1 MKKPRALLLSALTL
15 GAAPVL
21 AHVGPEALDQH
32 FVEHLLLVLT
42 IAVPVGYGL
51 LRLMKRGGF
60 RR

>member
-1 MKKPRALLLSALTL
+1 MNIPRALLLSALTL

-21 AHVGPEALDQH
+21 AHAGPEALDQH
-32 FVEHLLLVLT
+32 FIEHLLIALT

-51 LRLMKRGGF
+51 LRLMKRGAF